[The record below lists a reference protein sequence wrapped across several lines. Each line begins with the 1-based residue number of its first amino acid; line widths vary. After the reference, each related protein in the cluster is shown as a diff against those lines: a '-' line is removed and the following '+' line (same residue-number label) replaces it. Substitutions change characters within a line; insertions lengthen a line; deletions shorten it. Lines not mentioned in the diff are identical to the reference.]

1 MTPKKYLESIRHEII
16 DPSELLTEH
25 SWRDIFGIM
34 ENYASQFLKYK
45 IVKLAYPSGRFLKY
59 TDISTDA
66 AYYFYGDLGHEC
78 AVGDTPTQCLDA
90 AFEKAISQKKNK
102 RLKDLW
108 ECEG

>member
-1 MTPKKYLESIRHEII
+1 MTPKKYLDSIGYEII
-16 DPSELLTEH
+16 DPSHSVTEH
-25 SWRDIFGIM
+25 SWEDVFGIM

-45 IVKLAYPSGRFLKY
+45 IVKLAHKGRFLKF
-59 TDISTDA
+59 TDIATGIE
-66 AYYFYGDLGHEC
+66 YYFYGDLGHEY
-78 AVGDTPTQCLDA
+78 AVGNTPTQCLEA